1 MNRFR
6 YWLQNVMSGRYGVDN
21 LNRFLLYVSLILFLL
36 EMLFVR
42 WVDFFIVFY
51 PIALVLLAICYFR
64 MFSRNLAKRNMENQK
79 FLEIRDNILR
89 RGDRTHRIFHCT
101 NCGQKVRVP
110 RGKGRISI
118 RCPKC
123 GREFIKR
130 T

>member
-1 MNRFR
+1 
-6 YWLQNVMSGRYGVDN
+6 MSGRYGVDN

-64 MFSRNLAKRNMENQK
+64 MFSRNMAKRNMENQK

>member
-6 YWLQNVMSGRYGVDN
+6 YWLQNVMAGRYGVDN
-21 LNRFLLYVSLILFLL
+21 LNRFLLYLSLALFLL
-36 EMLFVR
+36 EMFFVR
-42 WVDFFIVFY
+42 QVGFFRLFY
-51 PIALVLLAICYFR
+51 PIALVLLGICYFR
-64 MFSRNLAKRNMENQK
+64 MFSRNAAKRSMENRRY
-79 FLEIRDNILR
+79 LEIKDSLIR
-89 RGDRTHRIFHCT
+89 RGDREHRIYHCP

-123 GREFIKR
+123 GYEFIKR

>member
-6 YWLQNVMSGRYGVDN
+6 YWLQNVMSGRYGVDH
-21 LNRFLLYVSLILFLL
+21 LNRFLLYTSLILFLL
-36 EMLFVR
+36 EMFFVR
-42 WVDFFIVFY
+42 WVDFFVIFY
-51 PIALVLLAICYFR
+51 PVALILLVICYFR
-64 MFSRNLAKRNMENQK
+64 MFSRNMAKRSLENQK
-79 FLEIRDNILR
+79 YLELKDSILR
-89 RGDRTHRIFHCT
+89 RGDRTHRIFHCP

-110 RGKGRISI
+110 KGKGRISI

>member
-1 MNRFR
+1 MKEKIMRFM
-6 YWLQNVMSGRYGVDN
+6 YGRYGMD
-21 LNRFLLYVSLILFLL
+21 SLGKCLVIVGLIA
-36 EMLFVR
+36 MLTAG
-42 WVDFFIVFY
+42 WTDS
-51 PIALVLLAICYFR
+51 LVLVTLSWDLIIYAYFR
-64 MFSRNLAKRNMENQK
+64 MFSRNMAKRNMENQK

-89 RGDRTHRIFHCT
+89 RGDRTHRIFHCP